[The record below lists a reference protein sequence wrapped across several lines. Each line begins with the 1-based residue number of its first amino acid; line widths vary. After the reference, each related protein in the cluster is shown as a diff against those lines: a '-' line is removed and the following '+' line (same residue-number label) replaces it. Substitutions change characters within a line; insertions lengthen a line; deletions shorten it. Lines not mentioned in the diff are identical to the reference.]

1 MNNVQLAKRVESLCE
16 KLRDNSSGGILHIDF
31 NSFSEEEKLL
41 FHKVDE
47 IEEKY
52 RQTGSFELLVENSD
66 LIFKNLEVILRRVRE
81 LYCYVVPMVLGCDG
95 TKDVVEY
102 FFRLHFY
109 NFEADLTE
117 CLAHVRTWSEK
128 DREEFLLDL
137 SKNGAFFF
145 RIPRGFNDYN
155 DKGFGNLNN
164 SKDLG
169 RLRRKRKKNE

>member
-1 MNNVQLAKRVESLCE
+1 MTEQ
-16 KLRDNSSGGILHIDF
+16 G
-31 NSFSEEEKLL
+31 
-41 FHKVDE
+41 
-47 IEEKY
+47 
-52 RQTGSFELLVENSD
+52 
-66 LIFKNLEVILRRVRE
+66 
-81 LYCYVVPMVLGCDG
+81 
-95 TKDVVEY
+95 VVEY

-117 CLAHVRTWSEK
+117 CLAHVANGPRKTRRISFGF
-128 DREEFLLDL
+128 EEEWR
-137 SKNGAFFF
+137 FFF